1 MKIQESAEM
10 YLETILVLQNQG
22 PVRAIDIAKNL
33 GFSRPSVSVA
43 VHALEA
49 EHYISIKP
57 DGTIQLEEKGRQI
70 AEQIYERHKVLSNL
84 LEFIGVDKET
94 ADSDACKIEHSI
106 SDKSFQC
113 LKDFFLKISK

>member
-22 PVRAIDIAKNL
+22 SVRAVDIAKNL

-70 AEQIYERHKVLSNL
+70 AEQIYERHTVLSNL

>member
-49 EHYISIKP
+49 EHYISINP

-70 AEQIYERHKVLSNL
+70 AEQIYERHTVLSNL

>member
-1 MKIQESAEM
+1 MINNKK
-10 YLETILVLQNQG
+10 
-22 PVRAIDIAKNL
+22 KN
-33 GFSRPSVSVA
+33 SN
-43 VHALEA
+43 
-49 EHYISIKP
+49 YISIKE
-57 DGTIQLEEKGRQI
+57 DGTIILEEKGRKI
-70 AEQIYERHKVLSNL
+70 AEQIYERHTVLSNL

>member
-22 PVRAIDIAKNL
+22 PVRAVDIAKNL

-43 VHALEA
+43 VHALESDN
-49 EHYISIKP
+49 YISIKE
-57 DGTIQLEEKGRQI
+57 DGTIILEKKGRKI
-70 AEQIYERHKVLSNL
+70 AEQIYERHTVLSNL